1 MRAHTDRLWEQSD
14 EAFRHADRAFAAADK
29 AFAEADR
36 LFREMPAGHSVKENG
51 KTHTVHFN
59 THSKTERW
67 RLFRKF
73 ARMACAVLF
82 RGKTELQFKQ
92 RTEHES

>member
-1 MRAHTDRLWEQSD
+1 MSTRTDRLWQQ
-14 EAFRHADRAFAAADK
+14 ADK
-29 AFAEADR
+29 TFAEADKVFAEADR
-36 LFREMPAGHSVKENG
+36 LFREMPTGHTVKENG
-51 KTHTVHFN
+51 KVHTVHFN

-82 RGKTELQFKQ
+82 RGKTELHFKQ
-92 RTEHES
+92 RTEYEP